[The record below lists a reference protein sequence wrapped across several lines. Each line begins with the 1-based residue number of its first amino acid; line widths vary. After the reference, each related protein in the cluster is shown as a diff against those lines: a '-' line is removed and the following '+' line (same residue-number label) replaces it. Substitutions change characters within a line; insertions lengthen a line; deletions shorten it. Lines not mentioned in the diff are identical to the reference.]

1 MSPLI
6 GELKGRPIGAFMVM
20 GVQIS
25 EPQPLFAVLGQDI
38 MLLSTLIA
46 FFFSVRSYIM
56 LLLQDFTLG
65 GQRSDIHQRPNNKTN

>member
-6 GELKGRPIGAFMVM
+6 GELKGRPIGAFMVI

-56 LLLQDFTLG
+56 LL
-65 GQRSDIHQRPNNKTN
+65 